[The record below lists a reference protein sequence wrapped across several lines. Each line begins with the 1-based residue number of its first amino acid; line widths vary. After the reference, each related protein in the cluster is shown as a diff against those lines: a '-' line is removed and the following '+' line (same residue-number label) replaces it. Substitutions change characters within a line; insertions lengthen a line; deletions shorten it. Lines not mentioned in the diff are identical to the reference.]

1 MQLNRF
7 AAIVSCIALLATA
20 LLPVAAQD
28 TTAEVPV
35 PLSGETLTV
44 YSGRTEDLIG
54 PILQQFTAETGV
66 QVEVR
71 YGNTAEMAAV
81 ILEEGNN
88 SPADVFIAQDAGAL
102 GALAQEGRLSP
113 LSSDILER
121 VPAAYRSDNGLWV
134 GLSGRA
140 RVFVYNTNALS
151 EADLPTSILD
161 LTDPKWAG
169 RVGWAP
175 TNASFQSHVTGLRR
189 LIGDAATRA
198 WLEGMVAN
206 GTVPYDNNRAIVQAV
221 IDGEIDLGLVNHYY
235 LYGFL
240 ADDPNVPAK
249 NYYVPGGD
257 PGALINVAGAGVI
270 NTSDQPGLAQ
280 RLILFLLGQHAQH
293 YFAEETFEYPLVPG
307 VQPSVD
313 LKPLDEIQVP
323 ELDLSDLSDL
333 QTTLDM
339 LSETG
344 ALP

>member
-1 MQLNRF
+1 M
-7 AAIVSCIALLATA
+7 LATA
-20 LLPVAAQD
+20 ALPLAAQN
-28 TTAEVPV
+28 ANEIVPV

-44 YSGRTEDLIG
+44 YSGRTESLIA
-54 PILQQFTAETGV
+54 PILEQFTAETGV

-81 ILEEGNN
+81 ILEEGDN

-102 GALAQEGRLSP
+102 GALAQENRLSP
-113 LSSDILER
+113 LPSDILER
-121 VPAAYRSDNGLWV
+121 VPAAYRSDDGLWV

-140 RVFVYNTNALS
+140 RVFVYNTEALS
-151 EADLPTSILD
+151 EEELPTSILD
-161 LTDPKWAG
+161 LTDPQWAG

-175 TNASFQSHVTGLRR
+175 TNASFQSHVTGLR
-189 LIGDAATRA
+189 LLLGDDATRE

-206 GTVPYDNNRAIVQAV
+206 GTIPYDNNRAIVQAV

-240 ADDPNVPAK
+240 ADDPDVPAA
-249 NYYVPGGD
+249 NYYLPGGD
-257 PGALINVAGAGVI
+257 PGALINVAGAGVV

-280 RLILFLLGQHAQH
+280 RLILYLLGQNAQT
-293 YFAEETFEYPLVPG
+293 YFAENTYEYPLVPG
-307 VQPSVD
+307 VEPSFQ
-313 LKPLDEIQVP
+313 LIPLDELEVP
-323 ELDLSDLSDL
+323 DLDLSDLSDL